1 MASRGEAVA
10 HRRNLAELV
19 RLAQRDLRVVFD
31 RYSDPETARD
41 GLLAVM
47 PALIATYGAAA
58 ATLAADW
65 YDDLR
70 DAEQLRGARFTA
82 EPAELPDDE
91 RGDILVRWGVGP
103 LFAEDPDFGS
113 SLTLI
118 AGGLARIIAD
128 ADRYTITQS
137 STADRRSPGWERVT
151 SANSCDYCAGLAGEH
166 TGPDFGSHDH
176 CLCVAAPRFA

>member
-1 MASRGEAVA
+1 MASRAEAVA

-31 RYSDPETARD
+31 RYTDPDTARD

-70 DAEQLRGARFTA
+70 DAEALRGPRFTA
-82 EPAELPDDE
+82 APAELPDDE
-91 RGDILVRWGVGP
+91 RADILVRWGVGP
-103 LFAEDPDFGS
+103 LYAAEPDFAS
-113 SLTLI
+113 ALTLT

-128 ADRYTITQS
+128 ADRTTITR
-137 STADRRSPGWERVT
+137 STTEDRRSPGWERVV
-151 SANSCDYCAGLAGEH
+151 SGGACDFCAGLAGEH
-166 TGPDFGSHDH
+166 TGPDFGTHDH